1 MKKTLS
7 CKYIHNYIYLAPD
20 QLRHCC
26 KRFYVNGKMKGDV
39 KIFDIKNDD
48 DVSVDKI
55 IKEKK
60 RLYKDINSKKK
71 TECSGCPYLYK
82 EEWPEIDNLK
92 IKHMSIEN
100 HSVCNMKCTYCSEIY
115 YGGKKSNYDL
125 KNLLYKLENSGVLS
139 KDIRIVW
146 GGGEPVL
153 SENFS
158 ESFDFIIDKLNP
170 SSVMVYTN
178 ATVFN
183 HTLEKYLKNKEIMIT
198 TSIDA
203 GNQNTFKKV
212 RGVKLFD
219 KVFKNLK
226 TYADACMGKNV
237 IIKYIF
243 TNDNSSY
250 EEINGFLEKIKE
262 YDLFK
267 CQFQISYD
275 FTSENMTKQ
284 QLLSTSKLYFDLKEN
299 NIKDVFFDY
308 HLKPRIQKSLKEFL
322 KKDDPEL
329 KLLLN
334 YYKLINKNKTDVI
347 IWGAGDSGRSLLK
360 EKYLMNFFNYE
371 IKYFVD
377 KKKDNLSKY
386 IDKFAIES
394 PETIINNDYK
404 VLIAS
409 SAFYGEIRNEFF
421 KIDNN
426 PKRLIEN
433 LFL

>member
-1 MKKTLS
+1 
-7 CKYIHNYIYLAPD
+7 
-20 QLRHCC
+20 
-26 KRFYVNGKMKGDV
+26 
-39 KIFDIKNDD
+39 
-48 DVSVDKI
+48 
-55 IKEKK
+55 
-60 RLYKDINSKKK
+60 
-71 TECSGCPYLYK
+71 
-82 EEWPEIDNLK
+82 
-92 IKHMSIEN
+92 MSIEN

-125 KNLLYKLENSGVLS
+125 NNLLYKLESSGVLS
-139 KDIRIVW
+139 RDLRIVW

-153 SENFS
+153 SKDFN

-178 ATVFN
+178 ATIFN
-183 HTLEKYLKNKEIMIT
+183 HTIEKYLKNKKIMIT

-212 RGVKLFD
+212 RGVKTFD

-226 TYADACMGKNV
+226 NYADACMGKNV

-262 YDLFK
+262 YNLFK

-275 FTSENMTKQ
+275 FTSENISKQ

-299 NIKDVFFDY
+299 NIEDVFFDY

-334 YYKLINKNKTDVI
+334 NYKLINKNKTDVI

-377 KKKDNLSKY
+377 KKKDNLLKY
-386 IDKFAIES
+386 IDKFKIES
-394 PETIINNDYK
+394 PETIINNNYK

-409 SAFYGEIRNEFF
+409 TAFYGEIRNEFF

>member
-1 MKKTLS
+1 MTKTLS
-7 CKYIHNYIYLAPD
+7 CKYIHNYVYLAPD

-26 KRFYVNGKMKGDV
+26 KRFYVNGEMKGDV

-60 RLYKDINSKKK
+60 KLYDDINLRKK

-82 EEWPEIDNLK
+82 DEWPEIENLK

-125 KNLLYKLENSGVLS
+125 KSILSKLENSGVLS

-153 SENFS
+153 SKDFNQ
-158 ESFDFIIDKLNP
+158 SFDFIINKLNP

-178 ATVFN
+178 STVFN
-183 HTLEKYLKNKEIMIT
+183 ETLEKYLKDKKIMIT

-203 GNQNTFKKV
+203 GNVETFKKV
-212 RGVKLFD
+212 RGVKVFE
-219 KVFKNLK
+219 KVFQNLK
-226 TYADACMGKNV
+226 TYADACEGKNI

-250 EEINGFLEKIKE
+250 EEIDGFLDMVKK
-262 YDLFK
+262 YKLFN

-275 FTSENMTKQ
+275 FTSENISKD
-284 QLLSTSKLYFDLKEN
+284 QLLSTSKLYFDLKKN
-299 NIKDVFFDY
+299 NVQDVFFDY
-308 HLKPRIQKSLKEFL
+308 HLKPRIQKSLREFIRTNDKDL
-322 KKDDPEL
+322 KS
-329 KLLLN
+329 LLN
-334 YYKLINKNKTDVI
+334 NYKLINKNKTDVI
-347 IWGAGDSGRSLLK
+347 VWGAGDSGRSLLK

-377 KKKDNLSKY
+377 KKKDFLSKN
-386 IDKFAIES
+386 IDSFSIKS
-394 PETIINNDYK
+394 PETITENDYK

-409 SAFYGEIRNEFF
+409 SAFYGEIRNEFL
-421 KIDNN
+421 KLDNN